1 MPGADEAAGAAC
13 GEAVGAG
20 CAAGVWGGVVGAPQ
34 AGAADVAGCCA
45 PHPGAGAC
53 QPGAGA
59 LADLRGDAFT
69 GSGATL
75 SPRMIAA

>member
-1 MPGADEAAGAAC
+1 MPGADEAGAAC
-13 GEAVGAG
+13 GEPVGTGCTACVCGGLG
-20 CAAGVWGGVVGAPQ
+20 CAAQ

-59 LADLRGDAFT
+59 LEDFRGDAFT
-69 GSGATL
+69 GSGATV